1 MIVNTRMYSVAPAA
15 KAAWR
20 ELLEWILERANV
32 RMEFVDQEPPATLAD
47 LWSRGDLGVAMMCGL
62 PYSHRKPRPLLL
74 AAPVP
79 TPERYAN
86 RAVYFTDV
94 AVRADSPFQKLEDT
108 FGHVVGYTL
117 TDSMSGCVALR
128 RHLLPFRKA
137 PHHNPGGKPIYGKV
151 VGELVN
157 ARGIIQAL
165 IDGRIDVGPLDGYVF
180 DLIRHNDPAFAAN
193 VRIVAQTDAA
203 PMPPLIATAALDPD
217 TVGRLRSAF
226 AAVEHASELAQA
238 RGTLLLRRFAVP
250 EPSSYDV
257 FHGIQESAD
266 RYAGVW

>member
-1 MIVNTRMYSVAPAA
+1 MYSVAPAA

-20 ELLEWILERANV
+20 ELLEWILEHANM

-47 LWSRGDLGVAMMCGL
+47 LWARHDLGCAMMCGL
-62 PYSHRKPRPLLL
+62 PYSHRKPRPILL

-79 TPERYAN
+79 SPGRYAN
-86 RAVYFTDV
+86 RAVYFTDI
-94 AVRADSPFQKLEDT
+94 AVRADSPFAKIEDT

-117 TDSMSGCVALR
+117 TDSMSGHVALR

-137 PHHNPGGKPIYGKV
+137 ATPLYRKV

-165 IDGRIDVGPLDGYVF
+165 IDGRIDVGPLDGYVH

-193 VRIVAQTDAA
+193 VRIIAVTEPA

-217 TVGRLRSAF
+217 AVGRLRKAF
-226 AAVEHASELAQA
+226 SAVEHAGELGKV
-238 RGTLLLRRFAVP
+238 RETLLLRRFAVP
-250 EPSSYDV
+250 EPSAYDV
-257 FHGIQESAD
+257 FHGILEASEQH
-266 RYAGVW
+266 AGVW

>member
-1 MIVNTRMYSVAPAA
+1 MIVNARMYSVAPAA

-20 ELLEWILERANV
+20 ELLEWILDRANV
-32 RMEFVDQEPPATLAD
+32 RMEFVDQDPPATLAD
-47 LWSRGDLGVAMMCGL
+47 LWARSDLGVAMMCGL
-62 PYSHRKPRPLLL
+62 PYSHRKPRPILL

-79 TPERYAN
+79 SPARYAN

-94 AVRADSPFQKLEDT
+94 AVRADSPFQTLEDT

-117 TDSMSGCVALR
+117 TDSMSGCVAMR
-128 RHLLPFRKA
+128 RHLLPYRK
-137 PHHNPGGKPIYGKV
+137 PDGRPLYSKV

-165 IDGRIDVGPLDGYVF
+165 VDRRIDVGPLDGYVF

-217 TVGRLRSAF
+217 TVGRLRGAF
-226 AAVEHASELAQA
+226 AAVEQADELAQIRA
-238 RGTLLLRRFAVP
+238 TLLLRRFAVP

-257 FHGIQESAD
+257 FHAIQESAD

>member
-1 MIVNTRMYSVAPAA
+1 MIVNARMYSVAPAA

-20 ELLEWILERANV
+20 ELLEWVLEHAGV
-32 RMEFVDQEPPATLAD
+32 RMAFVDQEPPATLAD
-47 LWSRGDLGVAMMCGL
+47 LWGRNDLGMAMMCGL
-62 PYSHRKPRPLLL
+62 PYSHRKPRPILL

-79 TPERYAN
+79 SPERYAN

-117 TDSMSGCVALR
+117 TDSMSGHVALR
-128 RHLLPFRKA
+128 RHLLQYRK
-137 PHHNPGGKPIYGKV
+137 PDGKPLYRKV

-165 IDGRIDVGPLDGYVF
+165 VDKRIDVGPLDGYVF

-193 VRIVAQTDAA
+193 VRIVAVTEAA

-226 AAVEHASELAQA
+226 LAVESAEDLAQV
-238 RGTLLLRRFAVP
+238 RETLLLRRFAVP

-257 FHGIQESAD
+257 FHDIQASSE

>member
-1 MIVNTRMYSVAPAA
+1 MIVNARMYSVAPAA

-32 RMEFVDQEPPATLAD
+32 RMEFVDQEPPATLAN
-47 LWSRGDLGVAMMCGL
+47 LWSRGDLGMAMMCGL

-79 TPERYAN
+79 SPERYAN

-128 RHLLPFRKA
+128 RHLLPFRR
-137 PHHNPGGKPIYGKV
+137 PDVTSGVKPIYGKV

-165 IDGRIDVGPLDGYVF
+165 IDRRIDVGPLDGYVF
-180 DLIRHNDPAFAAN
+180 DLIRHNDPGFAAS

-226 AAVEHASELAQA
+226 AAVEHASELAQV
-238 RGTLLLRRFAVP
+238 RSTLLLRRFAVP

-257 FHGIQESAD
+257 FHAIQESAG
-266 RYAGVW
+266 RHAGVW